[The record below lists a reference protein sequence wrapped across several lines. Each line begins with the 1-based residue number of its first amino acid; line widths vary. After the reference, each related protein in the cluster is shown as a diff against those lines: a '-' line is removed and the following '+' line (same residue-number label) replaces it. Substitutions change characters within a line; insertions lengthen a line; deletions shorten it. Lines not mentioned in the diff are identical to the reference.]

1 MSKKFFQSKKFVY
14 ALCVFL
20 AQLLLVA
27 LPSVVS
33 LDQDQ
38 MDMLSNMIPTVF
50 VIGGL
55 VITGHAATD
64 IAYAWLN
71 RVPSTDLS
79 TAAHN
84 LVDAFQPEKAETISA
99 ASAVIPA
106 QHP

>member
-1 MSKKFFQSKKFVY
+1 MNKKFFQSKKFVY

-27 LPSVVS
+27 LPSVVQ
-33 LDQDQ
+33 LDPDQ

-71 RVPSTDLS
+71 RVPASELTI
-79 TAAHN
+79 AAHN
-84 LVDAFQPEKAETISA
+84 LVDAFQPENAETNPAHSA
-99 ASAVIPA
+99 APGS
-106 QHP
+106 QS